1 MDGQKGGLCCPSLSS
16 IMYYDHHSER
26 VAFET
31 GGQKRTG
38 DYFSK
43 FSDSPLMTI
52 YNYTTK
58 LRGKQ

>member
-1 MDGQKGGLCCPSLSS
+1 
-16 IMYYDHHSER
+16 MYYDHHSER

-52 YNYTTK
+52 FNYTTK